1 MPKPDTETEYHVTL
15 RSPMHIKLG
24 GRSTVV
30 RVFDATTD
38 WSPGLLGD
46 SIVFVTDRVWTG
58 EGVSVVFKSSL
69 TVPAGNIA
77 GMVPQPFLE
86 R

>member
-1 MPKPDTETEYHVTL
+1 MPKPDTDIEYHVTL
-15 RSPMHIKLG
+15 RSPMSIKLG
-24 GRSTVV
+24 GKSTSV

-38 WSPGLLGD
+38 WSLGLLAD

-58 EGVSVVFKSSL
+58 EGVSAVFKSSL
-69 TVPAGNIA
+69 TIPAANIA